1 MLHSEC
7 NKVVPFFC
15 RLFFRVPPYYLPSNE
30 VPPSLKSL
38 ATPLDDGDGA
48 WQNDDGGDDDGDEDE
63 DDDCGIVMMMKLV
76 VVVMAMVVM
85 AMVVI
90 MVMML

>member
-15 RLFFRVPPYYLPSNE
+15 RLFFRVPPNYLPSNE

-38 ATPLDDGDGA
+38 ATPLNKTFKEERLIIYMKKYNLAAIFKNKSKYKKVGVLRIR
-48 WQNDDGGDDDGDEDE
+48 
-63 DDDCGIVMMMKLV
+63 IV
-76 VVVMAMVVM
+76 
-85 AMVVI
+85 
-90 MVMML
+90 